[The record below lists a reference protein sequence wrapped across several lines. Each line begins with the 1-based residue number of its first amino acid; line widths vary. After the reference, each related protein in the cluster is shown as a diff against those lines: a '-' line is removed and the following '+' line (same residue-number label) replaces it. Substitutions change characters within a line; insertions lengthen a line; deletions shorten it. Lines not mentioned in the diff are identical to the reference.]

1 MVDKERLLQ
10 TIRQFE
16 QLDGNSLVEA
26 IRVNELEHLLG
37 EFGEGHDYSLIR
49 SMDRDAL
56 QTLIELVVDLEVGD
70 IILAGKWK
78 NKREVVKSLGTDDLG
93 QPTVNGKSLL
103 TVRIEKTLPDDKKSK
118 KTREEEAAEED

>member
-1 MVDKERLLQ
+1 
-10 TIRQFE
+10 
-16 QLDGNSLVEA
+16 
-26 IRVNELEHLLG
+26 
-37 EFGEGHDYSLIR
+37 
-49 SMDRDAL
+49 MDRDAL

>member
-1 MVDKERLLQ
+1 MVDEERLLQ